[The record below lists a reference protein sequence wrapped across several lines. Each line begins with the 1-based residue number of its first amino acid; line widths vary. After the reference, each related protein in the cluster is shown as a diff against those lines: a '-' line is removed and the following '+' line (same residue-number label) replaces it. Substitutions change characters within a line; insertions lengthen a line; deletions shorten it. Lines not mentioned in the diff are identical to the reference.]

1 MVRGIDIA
9 RSTTR
14 LPAALREELGI
25 EEPSQKGHP
34 HKKARLSSV
43 SARKEARKEQ
53 RRAKHASRAP
63 KPRPAPAAP
72 SKGPS
77 TKPMMKE
84 RVKKSPSNAPT
95 EKAAPT
101 RLVMD
106 PITGQMRSAQ
116 SSSSSSSSSGPTKL
130 ERMMQEYDNPTKER
144 SKKHLMN
151 ELEREEEDE
160 IAWLEHHLYG
170 KKGQSHRE
178 GDDVDDL
185 LDDLSRFY
193 PGMYEASEEEAD
205 GDDLEGSQASEDQ
218 SRDEDIQEWEEHG
231 LDEDSQEASSD
242 APDGA
247 ESDAKEENLEQQGDT
262 PKDVPLSKYVPPALR
277 AKASDSTSLEQQ
289 KLRRHINGQL
299 NRLAEGN
306 LDTIVS
312 ELDALYQTYSRGDVT
327 ANITEQCLD
336 TITAQMN
343 LSESI
348 VVLYAA
354 LLTAMHRIVG
364 AEFAAHVLQACI
376 SRFMTTYGRLL
387 QADSHAS
394 PRECV
399 NLVTLLCHLFNVKM
413 LSDVI
418 LYDMVRL
425 FLGQSFVK
433 MVPGAAYE
441 KPITE
446 LDIELLLRVVQSSG
460 QQLRHADA
468 ESLSAIVELTQ
479 KCMQGAPVVAESSR
493 ARFMLEA
500 LVHLKQKG
508 KHLGRDVS
516 ATTESVQRLSKYIS
530 SLERKRTLR
539 AHSALQVGL
548 QDLQDAGQHGRWW
561 LVGAAWTGKE
571 REPASV
577 PMSEPEAVGSSGHD
591 ISHLARTQGMNTE
604 ARRMVFSALMS
615 SLDYKDAAHHVM
627 QLKLNDVQR
636 REVIRVLLHC
646 LANERTFNPYYV
658 LVGQQ
663 LADDHVGMRVTMQYV
678 LWDYFRELGEK
689 HVGGH
694 KVVREDEE
702 GEEYDVHVGERFRKL
717 LHMARAYG
725 YWIAKGALTLLVL
738 KTVDFTALHEAGTL
752 FLQHLLLH
760 TFLMSQTRLPMLTPR
775 TRQNLLRAPS
785 QVDRERVEQLLVKG
799 TVGQPRLA
807 QGLFVFCHMHL
818 QKETLA
824 TMLGDA
830 AIVGR
835 LEWTVNVAR
844 ETLSVGAA
852 SADANDP

>member
-1 MVRGIDIA
+1 MVRGVDRA

-25 EEPSQKGHP
+25 EDAAQKGRP
-34 HKKARLSSV
+34 AKKARLFKV

-53 RRAKHASRAP
+53 RQAKHASRAP
-63 KPRPAPAAP
+63 KRRPAPVVP
-72 SKGPS
+72 SKGPP
-77 TKPMMKE
+77 TTEEHAKKPLSK
-84 RVKKSPSNAPT
+84 VSPPQGAP
-95 EKAAPT
+95 A

-106 PITGQMRSAQ
+106 PITGQMRSAP
-116 SSSSSSSSSGPTKL
+116 SSSSKPTKL
-130 ERMMQEYDNPTKER
+130 ERMMRADDRTSKEP
-144 SKKHLMN
+144 SKQHN
-151 ELEREEEDE
+151 ISELERQEEDE

-170 KKGQSHRE
+170 KKGPSQKE

-185 LDDLSRFY
+185 LDDLNRFY
-193 PGMYEASEEEAD
+193 PGMYEASEGEAD
-205 GDDLEGSQASEDQ
+205 EDDLEGSDASEDRR
-218 SRDEDIQEWEEHG
+218 SDEDRPEWEERG
-231 LDEDSQEASSD
+231 LVEDSQE
-242 APDGA
+242 
-247 ESDAKEENLEQQGDT
+247 ESWDEQDDAKSDVKGEHLSQEDDT
-262 PKDVPLSKYVPPALR
+262 AKDMPLPKYVPPALR
-277 AKASDSTSLEQQ
+277 GKASDPTSLEQQ

-327 ANITEQCLD
+327 AYITEQCLD

-348 VVLYAA
+348 IVLYAA

-364 AEFAAHVLQACI
+364 AEFAAHVLQVCI

-394 PRECV
+394 TRECV

-425 FLGQSFVK
+425 FLGQSFVH
-433 MVPGAAYE
+433 MVPGVADE

-446 LDIELLLRVVQSSG
+446 MDIELLLRVVQSSG

-479 KCMQGAPVVAESSR
+479 QCMQGAPVVAESSR

-500 LVHLKQKG
+500 LIHLKQKG

-516 ATTESVQRLSKYIS
+516 ATAESVQRLSKYIS

-548 QDLQDAGQHGRWW
+548 QDLQDATRHGRWW

-577 PMSEPEAVGSSGHD
+577 PMSEPEATDSPGHD
-591 ISHLARTQGMNTE
+591 LSHLARAQGMNTE

-615 SLDYKDAAHHVM
+615 SLDYQDAAHHVM

-702 GEEYDVHVGERFRKL
+702 GEEYDVHVGERLRKL

-725 YWIAKGALTLLVL
+725 YWIARGALTLLVL

-775 TRQNLLRAPS
+775 ARQNLLRAPS
-785 QVDRERVEQLLVKG
+785 QVDRERIEQLLVRG

-818 QKETLA
+818 PRETLA
-824 TMLGDA
+824 TLLGDE
-830 AIVGR
+830 AIIRR

-844 ETLSVGAA
+844 DTLSVGAA
-852 SADANDP
+852 SADASDA

>member
-25 EEPSQKGHP
+25 EDPTPKGHP
-34 HKKARLSSV
+34 PKKARLSKV

-53 RRAKHASRAP
+53 RRSKHASRAP
-63 KPRPAPAAP
+63 RPRPAPVPP
-72 SKGPS
+72 SKGIS
-77 TKPMMKE
+77 TNSKMME
-84 RVKKSPSNAPT
+84 RVKKAQANAPT

-101 RLVMD
+101 RHVMD
-106 PITGQMRSAQ
+106 PITGQMKSVQ
-116 SSSSSSSSSGPTKL
+116 SSSLSGPTKL
-130 ERMMQEYDNPTKER
+130 ERMMRVDDIPAKER
-144 SKKHLMN
+144 LKKPLMN
-151 ELEREEEDE
+151 DSERQEEDE

-170 KKGQSHRE
+170 TKGQSHKE
-178 GDDVDDL
+178 GDDVDGL
-185 LDDLSRFY
+185 LDDLDRFY
-193 PGMYEASEEEAD
+193 PGMYEANEEEAD

-218 SRDEDIQEWEEHG
+218 SRVEDIREWEEHG
-231 LDEDSQEASSD
+231 LDEDSQEESSNPRD
-242 APDGA
+242 DD
-247 ESDAKEENLEQQGDT
+247 ESDANVDELEQQDEA
-262 PKDVPLSKYVPPALR
+262 PRDMPLSKYVPPALR

-299 NRLAEGN
+299 NRLAESN

-312 ELDALYQTYSRGDVT
+312 ELDALYQTYPRGDVT

-387 QADSHAS
+387 QGDSHAS
-394 PRECV
+394 TRECV
-399 NLVTLLCHLFNVKM
+399 NLVTLLCHLFNIKM

-433 MVPGAAYE
+433 MVPSVADE

-446 LDIELLLRVVQSSG
+446 MDIELLLRVVQSSG

-479 KCMQGAPVVAESSR
+479 KCMQGAPLVAESSR

-516 ATTESVQRLSKYIS
+516 ATTESVQRLTKYIS

-561 LVGAAWTGKE
+561 LVGAAWTGRE
-571 REPASV
+571 RETETV
-577 PMSEPEAVGSSGHD
+577 PMSEPEAVETSGHD
-591 ISHLARTQGMNTE
+591 MSHLARTQGMNTE
-604 ARRMVFSALMS
+604 ARRMVFSSLMS

-702 GEEYDVHVGERFRKL
+702 GEEYDVQVGERLRKL

-760 TFLMSQTRLPMLTPR
+760 TFLTSQTRLPMLTPR
-775 TRQNLLRAPS
+775 ARQNLLRAPS
-785 QVDRERVEQLLVKG
+785 QVDRERIEQLLVKG

-824 TMLGDA
+824 TLLGDA

-852 SADANDP
+852 SADANDL

>member
-1 MVRGIDIA
+1 MVRGVDRA

-14 LPAALREELGI
+14 LPTALREELGI
-25 EEPSQKGHP
+25 EDSTQKGRP
-34 HKKARLSSV
+34 AKKARLFKV

-53 RRAKHASRAP
+53 RQAKHASRAP
-63 KPRPAPAAP
+63 KRRPAPVAP
-72 SKGPS
+72 SKGPP
-77 TKPMMKE
+77 TKSE
-84 RVKKSPSNAPT
+84 TEEHAKKAVSKVSPP
-95 EKAAPT
+95 KVAPT

-106 PITGQMRSAQ
+106 PITGQMRPA
-116 SSSSSSSSSGPTKL
+116 SSSSSSSKPTKL
-130 ERMMQEYDNPTKER
+130 ERMMRADDITSKER
-144 SKKHLMN
+144 SKWHSIS
-151 ELEREEEDE
+151 ELERQEEDE
-160 IAWLEHHLYG
+160 IAWLEHQLYG
-170 KKGQSHRE
+170 KKGPSHKE

-185 LDDLSRFY
+185 LDDLNRFY
-193 PGMYEASEEEAD
+193 PGMYEASEGEAD
-205 GDDLEGSQASEDQ
+205 EDDLEGSEASEDQ
-218 SRDEDIQEWEEHG
+218 SSDDDLREWEEHG
-231 LDEDSQEASSD
+231 LDDDSQE
-242 APDGA
+242 
-247 ESDAKEENLEQQGDT
+247 ESLDVQEDAKSDVKEVPVSQEDT
-262 PKDVPLSKYVPPALR
+262 TKDMPLSKYVPPALR
-277 AKASDSTSLEQQ
+277 GKASDATSLEQQ

-312 ELDALYQTYSRGDVT
+312 ELDGLYQTYSRGDVT
-327 ANITEQCLD
+327 AYITEQCLD

-348 VVLYAA
+348 IVLYAA

-364 AEFAAHVLQACI
+364 AEFAAHVLQVSI
-376 SRFMTTYGRLL
+376 SRFMSTYGRLL

-394 PRECV
+394 TRECV
-399 NLVTLLCHLFNVKM
+399 NIVTLLCHLFNVKM
-413 LSDVI
+413 FSDVI

-425 FLGQSFVK
+425 FLGQSFVH
-433 MVPGAAYE
+433 MVPGVAGE

-446 LDIELLLRVVQSSG
+446 MDIELLLRVVQSSG

-479 KCMQGAPVVAESSR
+479 QCMQGAPVVAESSR

-500 LVHLKQKG
+500 LIHLKQKG

-516 ATTESVQRLSKYIS
+516 ATAESVQRLSKYIS

-548 QDLQDAGQHGRWW
+548 QDLQDATRHGRWW

-577 PMSEPEAVGSSGHD
+577 PVSEPEATDSPGHD
-591 ISHLARTQGMNTE
+591 LSHLARAQGMNTE

-615 SLDYKDAAHHVM
+615 SLDYQDAAHHVM

-702 GEEYDVHVGERFRKL
+702 GEEYDVHVGERLRKL
-717 LHMARAYG
+717 LHLARAYG
-725 YWIAKGALTLLVL
+725 YWIARGALTLLVL

-775 TRQNLLRAPS
+775 ARQNLLRAPS
-785 QVDRERVEQLLVKG
+785 QVDRERIEQLLVRG

-818 QKETLA
+818 QRETLA
-824 TMLGDA
+824 TLLGDV
-830 AIVGR
+830 AIVRR

-844 ETLSVGAA
+844 DTLSVGAA
-852 SADANDP
+852 SADASDA